1 VWGRSESED
10 PIFKGIDFAFG
21 RVDPGKERSWVTDV
35 KVPKAMISRWDPLKL
50 ELHGDGLPTELK
62 NCDGALAVAAEKP
75 SFAYEYKIKD
85 TNAKNPALS
94 GNGVIDP
101 DDTIE
106 LGLQVRNV
114 GNGTSR
120 AAEVNIHGE
129 GGEQIFLQSARQ
141 RLANFVPGEKRDAAM
156 SFRFAAPG
164 DDKKVTV
171 VVNLSDTDYGVGL
184 TDEIKL
190 DVGVP
195 YKKSDKREPP
205 TIKVSKS
212 PPLRTT
218 ADRIEFDVTAED
230 DESVKEIYVYSG
242 VKKILYRRNPEENS
256 RKLRTHVVAELQ
268 PGSNFLVVAAG
279 DEKGLVNRSTFF
291 VLRPFTGRDAF
302 IGNSEVDIRHDY
314 YAFRIR
320 FHHRAAE
327 RREIHVFK
335 PHPRGKARHHL
346 AQAPNHAQPHRRGSE
361 PGGVPARVLRYA
373 RRT

>member
-75 SFAYEYKIKD
+75 SFAYDYKIKD
-85 TNAKNPALS
+85 TNAKTPALS

-101 DDTIE
+101 DDTVE
-106 LGLQVRNV
+106 LDLQVRNV

-205 TIKVSKS
+205 TIKLSKS

-230 DESVKEIYVYSG
+230 DEAVKEIYVYSG
-242 VKKILYRRNPEENS
+242 VKKILYRRNPEESS

-279 DEKGLVNRSTFF
+279 DEKGLVNRSSFF
-291 VLRPFTGRDAF
+291 V
-302 IGNSEVDIRHDY
+302 
-314 YAFRIR
+314 FR
-320 FHHRAAE
+320 ADSGE
-327 RREIHVFK
+327 E
-335 PHPRGKARHHL
+335 L
-346 AQAPNHAQPHRRGSE
+346 AQAA
-361 PGGVPARVLRYA
+361 PAKSPADA
-373 RRT
+373 R